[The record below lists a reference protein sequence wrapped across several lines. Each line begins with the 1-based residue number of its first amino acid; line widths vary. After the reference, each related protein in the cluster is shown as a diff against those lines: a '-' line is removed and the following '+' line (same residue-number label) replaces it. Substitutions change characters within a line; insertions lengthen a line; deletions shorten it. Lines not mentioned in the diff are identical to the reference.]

1 MCGICGV
8 LKFANS
14 APPDP
19 AELDRM
25 NLTLAHR
32 GPDDTGVLLRGQ
44 AGLAMRRLS
53 IIDLQTGHQPMTSE
67 SGDVAIVFNGE
78 IYNYRDLRDRLK
90 ARGHVLRTT
99 SDTEVV
105 LHLYEDDGFGCLT
118 QRQAGA
124 ATVNR

>member
-1 MCGICGV
+1 MRRRAWYKVGPRPARPYWASRLREWTLRSVEGTMCGICGV

-78 IYNYRDLRDRLK
+78 I
-90 ARGHVLRTT
+90 
-99 SDTEVV
+99 
-105 LHLYEDDGFGCLT
+105 
-118 QRQAGA
+118 
-124 ATVNR
+124 